1 MSLIEYK
8 LREKEQDKN
17 SEDFRLL
24 QEIEKLRQRTISDF
38 EREEYGAAFDNTVEE
53 LKLLRQI
60 SDFSNLEVRAALVT
74 ILFDLAEIHY
84 GLKDYKQ
91 SKKNLEHIF
100 KYLEPLLKIDEE
112 RFGPMHLLAM
122 ELSTR
127 VLRSRKRML
136 ELLAKQQLHTGML
149 YEKVNAGVA
158 AATDKLVESL
168 CKDAGMLA
176 STGDYKGAIRFYME
190 AIKLSKKRTG
200 RVTRNEVAMTVEM
213 AKLMMHSRQQTDR
226 ARRLLQAVLPHAV
239 AAETVELEQEILK
252 LISMIDEKSEN
263 DSAWR
268 SFMSKVQSA
277 TRFLRRNKEEHAED
291 NEEQKES
298 DNK

>member
-60 SDFSNLEVRAALVT
+60 SDFSNLEFRAALVT